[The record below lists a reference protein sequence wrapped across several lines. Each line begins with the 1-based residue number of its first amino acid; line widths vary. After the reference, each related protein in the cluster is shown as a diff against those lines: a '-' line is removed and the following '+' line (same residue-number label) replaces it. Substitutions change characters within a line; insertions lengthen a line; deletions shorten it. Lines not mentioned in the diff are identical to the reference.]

1 MRDAYPEILLED
13 LSDAPKPMG
22 KPVKLS
28 IFVEAS
34 LASLKDNMSS
44 VTGIDIFIGD
54 MLFRYSSKRQKSIV
68 TSTYSA
74 EFVALRHAVEEAQ
87 AAKFLL
93 QSIGVNIDGPVNIYS
108 DNESVL
114 KSAQT
119 PGNELKRRH
128 VAIAYHAVREA
139 YATGLV
145 DLFHISGTDN
155 PADVLTK
162 PLGRILFFKH
172 TNRMLRNP
180 DAENKNRI
188 E

>member
-1 MRDAYPEILLED
+1 
-13 LSDAPKPMG
+13 
-22 KPVKLS
+22 
-28 IFVEAS
+28 
-34 LASLKDNMSS
+34 MSS
-44 VTGIDIFIGD
+44 VTGIAIFIGD
-54 MLFRYSSKRQKSIV
+54 MLFRYSSKRQKSIT

-93 QSIGVNIDGPVNIYS
+93 QSIRVNIDGPVNIYS

-145 DLFHISGTDN
+145 NLFHISGTDN

-162 PLGRILFFKH
+162 PLG
-172 TNRMLRNP
+172 
-180 DAENKNRI
+180 
-188 E
+188 